1 MVAKEEQL
9 LPLEGDEVSL
19 AYEQQTDGSLGGR
32 IKIRLTNRF
41 SRDLHVALLYLSMN
55 FGSDG
60 ALLKPSV
67 YKLKPGE
74 SIWTFEGKVIPL
86 TYEAQ
91 VKEFN
96 LRESL
101 TRLKLIVN
109 TEFFDVTPLLLNDL
123 PPPTVRSA
131 GRLRSAGRKEPGDTQ
146 DWITRLVTLRMPN
159 PNYKDE

>member
-1 MVAKEEQL
+1 
-9 LPLEGDEVSL
+9 
-19 AYEQQTDGSLGGR
+19 
-32 IKIRLTNRF
+32 
-41 SRDLHVALLYLSMN
+41 MN

-60 ALLKPSV
+60 ALLKPTV

-74 SIWTFEGKVIPL
+74 SIWTFEGKAIPL

-91 VKEFN
+91 VQKFN
-96 LRESL
+96 LPESL
-101 TRLKLIVN
+101 TRLKIIAN

-123 PPPTVRSA
+123 PPPTDSNA

-146 DWITRLVTLRMPN
+146 DWITRMVTLRMPN